1 MALTYPLEDLLPPNI
16 LQPAIQVSHFLHNIL
31 NLAFIR
37 TLDLARL
44 ADREVQLEFDAA
56 RRLSIR
62 QPAAVG
68 RGACGREAEPV
79 LARVSGR
86 EGEAALGGAALR
98 DDAVVVV
105 EDLFDSYEDAEGA

>member
-16 LQPAIQVSHFLHNIL
+16 LQPAIQVPHLLHNIL
-31 NLAFIR
+31 DLALIR

-44 ADREVQLEFDAA
+44 ADREVQLELDAA
-56 RRLSIR
+56 CRLSVR

-68 RGACGREAEPV
+68 RGARGCEAEPV
-79 LARVSGR
+79 LARVCGR

-105 EDLFDSYEDAEGA
+105 EDLLDGYEDA